1 MMPLGGGDMLDI
13 AMILILL
20 GSIGLIWL
28 LLRWCADQ
36 VEAEE

>member
-1 MMPLGGGDMLDI
+1 MFDL
-13 AMILILL
+13 AMVLILL
-20 GSIGLIWL
+20 ACIGLVWL